1 MVWKS
6 AIYRALRQQVLF
18 VYLKMPYSA
27 GLKTEKLNLF
37 LIFHHLNVLVFC
49 QISITII

>member
-1 MVWKS
+1 MIWKS

-27 GLKTEKLNLF
+27 GLKTGKLNLF
-37 LIFHHLNVLVFC
+37 LIFHHLNVLGFC